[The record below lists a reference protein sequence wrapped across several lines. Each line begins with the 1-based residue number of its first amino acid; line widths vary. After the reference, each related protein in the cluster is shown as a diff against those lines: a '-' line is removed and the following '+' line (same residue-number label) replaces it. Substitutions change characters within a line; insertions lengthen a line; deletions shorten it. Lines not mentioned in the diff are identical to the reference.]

1 MERSIA
7 ICAGES
13 SGDLNGAHL
22 VAALGRIDPDLRFW
36 GAGGRRLREA
46 GVEVAVDMAGSGT
59 IGIVATLE
67 SLPSIAVNYFRMRSL
82 LLKRRPD
89 LFIPIDFGAFNTR
102 LAQIARANGIPVV
115 YYFPPSSWRR
125 RLRNASKLLACGGKV
140 ITPFPWSAELLT
152 NGGIDAR
159 FVGHPL
165 VDIVKPS
172 CNREEFLGELGL
184 SESLPTIGLLPGSRV
199 HEIREHMQP
208 LLGCAEI
215 LHRELGGAQFVIGA
229 AWGTD
234 RMRKQ
239 VEACFG
245 ISDVGDAN
253 ASAQSE
259 SRNNGFPVIKVV
271 EGRTYDCM
279 AASDLLITSSGT
291 ATLEAAILGVPMV
304 IIYRGSAIMRLEYRL
319 RKSSLEDFIGMPN
332 IVADR
337 GVCPELLNEDVTA
350 EKLADIALSL
360 LTDEERMNRMKK
372 ELGEVASMLGT
383 TGAVDRAARA
393 VLEMGGL
400 A

>member
-22 VAALGRIDPDLRFW
+22 VAALARIDPDLRFW
-36 GAGGRRLREA
+36 GAGGRRLCEA
-46 GVEVAVDMAGSGT
+46 GVEVAVDMVGSGT
-59 IGIVATLE
+59 IGIAATLE
-67 SLPSIAVNYFRMRSL
+67 SLPSVALKYFRMRSL

-102 LAQIARANGIPVV
+102 LAKIACANGIPVV

-125 RLRNASKLLACGGKV
+125 RLRSTSKLLACGGKV

-152 NGGIDAR
+152 SGGIDAR

-165 VDIVKPS
+165 VDIVKPTCS
-172 CNREEFLGELGL
+172 REEFLAELGL
-184 SESLPTIGLLPGSRV
+184 QSIPPPPRRGLRGGRERVPTIGLLPGSRA
-199 HEIREHMQP
+199 HEIREHLPQ

-215 LHRELGGAQFVIGA
+215 MHRELGGAQFVIGA
-229 AWGTD
+229 AWGAD

-239 VEACFG
+239 VSSHASGRACF
-245 ISDVGDAN
+245 
-253 ASAQSE
+253 
-259 SRNNGFPVIKVV
+259 PVVKVV

-304 IIYRGSAIMRLEYRL
+304 IIYRGSGAMRLEYLL
-319 RKSSLEDFIGMPN
+319 RKSILEDFIGMPN
-332 IVADR
+332 IVANR
-337 GVCPELLNEDVTA
+337 SICPELLNEDVNA
-350 EKLADIALSL
+350 ENLADVALSL
-360 LTDEERMNRMKK
+360 LRDEEGMNRMKQ
-372 ELGEVASMLGT
+372 ELGEVASSLGT
-383 TGAVDRAARA
+383 TGAVDRAAHA